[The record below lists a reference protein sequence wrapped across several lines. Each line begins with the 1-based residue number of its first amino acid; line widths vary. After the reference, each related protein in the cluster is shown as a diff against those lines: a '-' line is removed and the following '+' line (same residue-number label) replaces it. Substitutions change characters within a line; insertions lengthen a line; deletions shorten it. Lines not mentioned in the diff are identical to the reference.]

1 MKEILQNQNYDWC
14 EAVDG
19 SLLSKQD
26 LQKNAT
32 ALGRYFMTDGMIGC
46 FLSHRKC
53 WQTCVELNEPLL
65 VLEDDVVLKD
75 NFWEIAS
82 KVIYDLD
89 KKQEW
94 DILLLGALGCVHPQ
108 LKFGLN
114 IIASLVG
121 GKWRRPRRILDLDL
135 ENDDD
140 SFIHVPLCPY
150 GCHAYVLHP
159 RGAKRL
165 LESCP
170 KASFH
175 VDVVALGKKQL
186 EIVAIHPLIA
196 WQTNED
202 TTIGGFV
209 HVWRRYLPTLIAD
222 DYTGFEIGWAL
233 SAPLLRIGGP
243 YLPRLVLTN
252 GSSFLI
258 MFIGFLTGVG
268 LHSPFLLKLTLVYVL
283 TVTALVRLLSS

>member
-1 MKEILQNQNYDWC
+1 MDVFYLIGASHAHIPIDSSNKY
-14 EAVDG
+14 
-19 SLLSKQD
+19 SLV
-26 LQKNAT
+26 
-32 ALGRYFMTDGMIGC
+32 YC
-46 FLSHRKC
+46 RKC
-53 WQTCVELNEPLL
+53 WQKCVDLNEPLL
-65 VLEDDVVLKD
+65 VFEDDVVLND

-82 KVIYDLD
+82 KAIYDLD

-108 LKFGLN
+108 FKFGLN

-121 GKWRRPRRILDLDL
+121 GKWRRPRRILEL
-135 ENDDD
+135 ENEKSS
-140 SFIHVPLCPY
+140 SFIHVPMCPY

-159 RGAKRL
+159 KGAKRL
-165 LESCP
+165 LELCP

-175 VDVVALGKKQL
+175 VDVVALGKKEL
-186 EIVAIHPLIA
+186 EVVAIHPLIA

-222 DYTGFEIGWAL
+222 EYTGFEIGWAL

-252 GSSFLI
+252 GSSLLI
-258 MFIGFLTGVG
+258 MCLGFLAGIR
-268 LHSPFLLKLTLVYVL
+268 LHSPLILKLTAVYVL
-283 TVTALVRLLSS
+283 AITALVRLLSS